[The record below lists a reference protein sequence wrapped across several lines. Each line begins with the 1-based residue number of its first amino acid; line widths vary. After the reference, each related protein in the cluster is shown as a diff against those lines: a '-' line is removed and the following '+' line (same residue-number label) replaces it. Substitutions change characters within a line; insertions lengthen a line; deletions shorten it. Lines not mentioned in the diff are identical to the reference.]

1 MSALHFRVI
10 PTATNCCKREE
21 IVNKLLTVLV
31 TVLALLGF
39 VQLFDLIQER
49 PQFGIPLFIVLS
61 ALWLYAALIG
71 YRDKR

>member
-1 MSALHFRVI
+1 
-10 PTATNCCKREE
+10 
-21 IVNKLLTVLV
+21 VNKLLTILI

-49 PQFGIPLFIVLS
+49 PQFGIPLFVVLS